1 MSNQE
6 YCTSIVTPPTDRAA
20 LLLRCLSERDTHALE
35 DWGREDLIPGF
46 RRTRRA
52 LYYQYLGDLRREWTL
67 RLRAQLQRDDVTF
80 GEALRAQHTFHW
92 HLGALY
98 LAGVRHALSLPTSSY
113 VGRHVSG
120 TFSALALRSA

>member
-1 MSNQE
+1 MSDQE
-6 YCTSIVTPPTDRAA
+6 YCTMIVAPPTDRAA

-98 LAGVRHALSLPTSSY
+98 LAGCLTKLGIATRNHR
-113 VGRHVSG
+113 VGI
-120 TFSALALRSA
+120 